1 MAATPYRTVV
11 DAAALSRA
19 LVDATDVFDEM
30 GVTSPT
36 DEQTA
41 KMEAAILQAS
51 GLFDRFLDRVLAEE
65 DVTDHFRQPRG
76 EVLRLSRY
84 PVVEILEVIED
95 GSTLVPDDD
104 YELDEATGQLWR
116 LSDGDR
122 IWWSDAGA
130 ITVQYVGGYSL
141 PDDLPADLQRA
152 AIEQSKASYMAG
164 SRDPTLRSFSVPDVY
179 QATYSVGGG
188 DSMGRSGLLAQVEGA
203 LAPYRRMGA

>member
-1 MAATPYRTVV
+1 MAAQPYRTAI
-11 DAAALSRA
+11 DNAAASRA
-19 LVDATDVFDEM
+19 LVEATTVFDEM

-41 KMEAAILQAS
+41 KMETAILQAS

-84 PVVEILEVIED
+84 PVVEVLEVIEA
-95 GSTLVPDDD
+95 GTELTPDD
-104 YELDEATGQLWR
+104 YELDEFTGQLWR

-122 IWWSDAGA
+122 IWWSDAGV
-130 ITVQYVGGYSL
+130 ITVSYTGGYGL
-141 PDDLPADLQRA
+141 PDDLPADIQRA
-152 AIEQSKASYMAG
+152 AIEQSKATYMAG
-164 SRDPTLRSFSVPDVY
+164 GRDPTLRSFSVPDVY

-188 DSMGRSGLLAQVEGA
+188 DSVGKSGLLAQVEGA
-203 LAPYRRMGA
+203 LMPHKRLSA